1 MDTIP
6 LPPSVDPDSLH
17 GLLADAAQAAH
28 PLLLDVRRAGAF
40 AQADSMIPGATWH
53 DPARVAE
60 WAGLLPRD
68 RDIVVYCV
76 HGHEV
81 SQATAQWLHAGG
93 WRVRY
98 LRGGI
103 QGWQQA
109 GLPVAGKVSAGP
121 A

>member
-1 MDTIP
+1 MDA
-6 LPPSVDPDSLH
+6 LPPTPGLDPDSLR
-17 GLLADAAQAAH
+17 GLAADAAQAAQA
-28 PLLLDVRRAGAF
+28 LLLDVRRASTF
-40 AQADSMIPGATWH
+40 AQADSMIPGATWR
-53 DPARVAE
+53 DPARVAD

-81 SQATAQWLHAGG
+81 SQATALWLRAGG

-103 QGWQQA
+103 QAWQEA
-109 GLPVAGKVSAGP
+109 GLPVARKVSAGP

>member
-1 MDTIP
+1 MDA
-6 LPPSVDPDSLH
+6 LPPTPGLDPDSLR
-17 GLLADAAQAAH
+17 GLAADAAQAAQA
-28 PLLLDVRRAGAF
+28 LLLDVRRASTFG
-40 AQADSMIPGATWH
+40 QADSMIPGATWR

-81 SQATAQWLHAGG
+81 SQATALWLHAGG

-103 QGWQQA
+103 QAWQEA
-109 GLPVAGKVSAGP
+109 GLPVARKVSAGP